1 VIGSQHGAE
10 WRCLRAAVAAASDLA
25 LRHFHARPAHWFK
38 GPGQVVTAADL
49 EVDRLLHEALLGA
62 FPEDGWLSEERPDDR
77 ARLGR
82 RRVWVVDPID
92 GTRAFADGLPEF
104 SISVALLI
112 DAAPAVGMVCNP
124 ASGECFEAERGCGAW
139 LDGAPLRVGNR
150 PTLAGARLLS
160 SRTEMRRRRWPQL
173 MPEATFTDIS
183 SLAYKLALVAA
194 GRFDGLVTLRAS
206 HDWDLAAAQLLI
218 AEAGGRLTAADGAT
232 VVLNRPLP
240 RHAGLVAAATAPLH
254 AALIARLAPVRD
266 ATAGGRPA
274 TPGAC
279 A

>member
-1 VIGSQHGAE
+1 MIGSRHPAE

-25 LRHFHARPAHWFK
+25 LRHFRARSGHWFK

-49 EVDRLLHEALLGA
+49 EVDRLLHEALLDA
-62 FPEDGWLSEERPDDR
+62 FADDGWLSEERPDDR
-77 ARLGR
+77 ARLDR

-104 SISVALLI
+104 AISVALLI
-112 DAAPAVGMVCNP
+112 DAAPALGVICNP
-124 ASGECFEAERGCGAW
+124 ASGEWFEAERGRGAW
-139 LDGAPLRVGNR
+139 LDGAPLRVGAR
-150 PTLAGARLLS
+150 STLAGARLLS
-160 SRTEMRRRRWPQL
+160 SRTEMRRRRWPEL

-183 SLAYKLALVAA
+183 SLAFKLALVAA

-218 AEAGGRLTAADGAT
+218 DEAGGRLSAADGAA
-232 VVLNRPLP
+232 VVLNRPIP

-254 AALIARLAPVRD
+254 RALLARLAPLRPAV
-266 ATAGGRPA
+266 AGGRSA
-274 TPGAC
+274 TPGAS

>member
-1 VIGSQHGAE
+1 VIGSQHGTE
-10 WRCLRAAVAAASDLA
+10 WRCLRAAVAAAGDLA
-25 LRHFHARPAHWFK
+25 LRHFRATPAHWFK

-62 FPEDGWLSEERPDDR
+62 FPDDGWLSEERADDGT
-77 ARLGR
+77 RLRR

-104 SISVALLI
+104 AISVALLI
-112 DAAPAVGMVCNP
+112 DAAPALGVVCNP
-124 ASGECFEAERGCGAW
+124 ASGEWFEAEHGCGAW
-139 LDGAPLRVGNR
+139 LDGARIHVAGR
-150 PTLAGARLLS
+150 STLAGARLLS
-160 SRTEMRRRRWPQL
+160 SRTEMRRRRWAEL
-173 MPEATFTDIS
+173 MPEAAFTDLS

-194 GRFDGLVTLRAS
+194 GRFDGLVSLRAS

-218 AEAGGRLTAADGAT
+218 AEAGGRLTAADGAA
-232 VVLNRPLP
+232 VVLNRPIP

-266 ATAGGRPA
+266 AVPGGRPA
-274 TPGAC
+274 TPGAY

>member
-1 VIGSQHGAE
+1 VIGSQHTAE

-25 LRHFHARPAHWFK
+25 LRHFRDRSAPWFK

-62 FPEDGWLSEERPDDR
+62 FPDDGWLSEERPDDGT
-77 ARLGR
+77 RLR
-82 RRVWVVDPID
+82 RSRVWVVDPID

-112 DAAPAVGMVCNP
+112 DAAPALGVVCAP
-124 ASGECFEAERGCGAW
+124 ASGEWFEAERNRGAW
-139 LDGAPLRVGNR
+139 LDGARLRVGAP

-160 SRTEMRRRRWPQL
+160 SRTEMRRRRWPEL
-173 MPEATFTDIS
+173 MPEASFTDVS

-206 HDWDLAAAQLLI
+206 HDWDLAAAELLI
-218 AEAGGRLTAADGAT
+218 AEAGGLLTAADGAA
-232 VVLNRPLP
+232 VVLNRPTP

-254 AALIARLAPVRD
+254 AALIARLAPLRV
-266 ATAGGRPA
+266 AAGGGRPA

-279 A
+279 T